1 MTVQEIIN
9 ATLRGSPYMRS
20 CGHDAVTHADR
31 GMLLGV
37 ITHRTGD
44 IPCVCITEACR
55 WVRSIAKTATR
66 YNDAFKVFELSDHGA
81 IERML
86 TAAKERRA

>member
-1 MTVQEIIN
+1 MNTIKFV
-9 ATLRGSPYMRS
+9 A
-20 CGHDAVTHADR
+20 DANQPHAER

-37 ITHRTGD
+37 ITHRSGD
-44 IPCVCITEACR
+44 IPCVRITEACR

-86 TAAKERRA
+86 TAAKEGRS